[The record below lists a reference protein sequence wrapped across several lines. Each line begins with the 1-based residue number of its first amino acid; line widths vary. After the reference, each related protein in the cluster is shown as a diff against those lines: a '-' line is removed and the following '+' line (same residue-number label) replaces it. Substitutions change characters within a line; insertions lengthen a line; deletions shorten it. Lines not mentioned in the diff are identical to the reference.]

1 MGVDEG
7 RLVNF
12 LVTRNQKALKT
23 MLKHLRP
30 LVEER
35 LAIARH
41 PMDSPGKPVSLSLI
55 GLTDSWRC

>member
-7 RLVNF
+7 RLVN
-12 LVTRNQKALKT
+12 LLATRNQKALKT

-35 LAIARH
+35 LANNRYSMN
-41 PMDSPGKPVSLSLI
+41 PPGKPVSLFLI
-55 GLTDSWRC
+55 GLTDLWRC

>member
-1 MGVDEG
+1 MGTDEG
-7 RLVNF
+7 RLVNT

-23 MLKHLRP
+23 MLKHLQP

-41 PMDSPGKPVSLSLI
+41 QVEAPEKPVSLS
-55 GLTDSWRC
+55 